1 MTKAKLRVTKKTEE
15 IMLINMRRSCE
26 GFRRDARHILRM
38 RMNVYEANTK
48 LNRLKSKSISQDKL
62 VDELVYS
69 MSAQTAPGPYLIPLD
84 ATENTVKMAMG
95 TVSSW
100 LVKARAIVA
109 GNASITSLPD
119 EVKEAIARSMADQ
132 MMEAGR
138 NMASSIE
145 SLNPL

>member
-1 MTKAKLRVTKKTEE
+1 
-15 IMLINMRRSCE
+15 MRRSCE
-26 GFRRDARHILRM
+26 SSRRQARHMLRM
-38 RMNVYEANTK
+38 RMSIYEANTK
-48 LNRLKSKSISQDKL
+48 LNRFKSKSISQDKL

-84 ATENTVKMAMG
+84 AIENTAKMAMG

-100 LVKARAIVA
+100 LVKARAIGA
-109 GNASITSLPD
+109 GNASMMSLPD

-138 NMASSIE
+138 DMASSIE
-145 SLNPL
+145 TLKPAQPGQPGST